1 MYTIKTSSEF
11 LVAFGSTGCS
21 SSAGGRGPLVPEAR
35 TPSGGPGACPP
46 GRFVKLDSLKL
57 AISCV
62 PWTGTG

>member
-11 LVAFGSTGCS
+11 LVVFGSTGCS

-46 GRFVKLDSLKL
+46 GDL
-57 AISCV
+57 
-62 PWTGTG
+62 